1 LFSKHKILVPSRKH
15 GYGTFTCTSTFGED
29 TAPTASSTTT
39 LKAFN
44 NPFTPPGGGVQY
56 ALSPV
61 AIVLFVDAFQGV
73 AVPCVVPI
81 VNEPLVSVFTRKT
94 YGVLS
99 TTAFPFVT
107 RFAYE
112 IVTTARVEELVNGFM
127 EVNVGTEL
135 EIGDIELKKGTKLDA
150 FDTLE

>member
-1 LFSKHKILVPSRKH
+1 
-15 GYGTFTCTSTFGED
+15 
-29 TAPTASSTTT
+29 
-39 LKAFN
+39 
-44 NPFTPPGGGVQY
+44 
-56 ALSPV
+56 
-61 AIVLFVDAFQGV
+61 
-73 AVPCVVPI
+73 
-81 VNEPLVSVFTRKT
+81 
-94 YGVLS
+94 VLS